1 MLGALLW
8 LPSGFAS
15 PSVQSASDFLD
26 SNHCRALQLQPKA
39 FACPLEPVLAWLARC
54 GITAGSAGWQGV
66 SCLWGPHS
74 QISFT
79 RQKGGRG
86 EADLPSLQ
94 HGQAAEAGILSQW
107 RAACVKDG
115 DSFGLHNQ
123 ALGRKEL
130 RPAHGAVP
138 FPFCWQMLEYPGGHL
153 ALLVASSHVTSY
165 PGSQATSVLLLVG
178 SLKPLS
184 LNFFSCLKQALL
196 VGVDLT
202 HPVQECGGQMVMK
215 VKWLQRMAGE
225 SSISLHWPP
234 LPLPV
239 LVILSLLF
247 FWALQNA
254 SLGR

>member
-1 MLGALLW
+1 MCERWRFLW
-8 LPSGFAS
+8 AAQPSS
-15 PSVQSASDFLD
+15 
-26 SNHCRALQLQPKA
+26 
-39 FACPLEPVLAWLARC
+39 W
-54 GITAGSAGWQGV
+54 
-66 SCLWGPHS
+66 
-74 QISFT
+74 
-79 RQKGGRG
+79 QKG
-86 EADLPSLQ
+86 A
-94 HGQAAEAGILSQW
+94 
-107 RAACVKDG
+107 
-115 DSFGLHNQ
+115 
-123 ALGRKEL
+123 
-130 RPAHGAVP
+130 
-138 FPFCWQMLEYPGGHL
+138 PFCWQMLEYPGGHL

-239 LVILSLLF
+239 LVTSSLSCSFGPCKMLPWEDRGEAVTATVRAPPVRLVSPPAARMSSLALLWKPSVMF
-247 FWALQNA
+247 PRVLSQTAFKQ
-254 SLGR
+254 